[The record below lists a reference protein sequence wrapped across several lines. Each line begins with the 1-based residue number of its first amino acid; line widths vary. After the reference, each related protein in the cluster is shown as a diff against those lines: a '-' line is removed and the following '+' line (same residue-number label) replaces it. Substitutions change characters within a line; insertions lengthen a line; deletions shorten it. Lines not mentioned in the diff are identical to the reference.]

1 MAIDSSTDLPSP
13 IIQRG
18 FVYAVWASKIALR
31 SLPRSWNFADRAI
44 AFLKS
49 PDSKCFL
56 TCDNFV
62 SMMFSFDA
70 AQYIGGAHGEIGD
83 WELFFKKLSECA

>member
-18 FVYAVWASKIALR
+18 FVYAVWASSIALR
-31 SLPRSWNFADRAI
+31 SLPRSWNFADVAM

-49 PDSKCFL
+49 PDSKCFF
-56 TCDNFV
+56 TCDNLV
-62 SMMFSFDA
+62 SMMLSFDA
-70 AQYIGGAHGEIGD
+70 AQYMGRAHGEAGD
-83 WELFFKKLSECA
+83 WELFFKKLPECA